1 MKIEVL
7 GPGCHRCAA
16 TEQHVHEALREAG
29 VEAEVVHIDDY
40 REIARRRVMFT
51 PAVFIDGEL
60 KAKGRIPKVS
70 EIVAWLNGASPET
83 RGIL

>member
-7 GPGCHRCAA
+7 GPGCYRCAA
-16 TEQHVHEALREAG
+16 AQQHVHEALQEAG

-70 EIVAWLNGASPET
+70 EIVTWLESAVQEDRGAA
-83 RGIL
+83 